1 MLFRHRL
8 ISLATCAALLT
19 ACASAF
25 NNLPA
30 VRHADVGVRLSYV
43 EQGQGKPV
51 VFVHGSISDW
61 RSWERQRPAFAAK
74 HRYIAY
80 SQRYFGPDAWPDNG
94 ERFSLRTHAA
104 DLASFVRALNAGP
117 VHLVGWSYGGE
128 VVALVALEHPEL
140 VRSVVIHEGAFASL
154 VAATPEGKQALA
166 DAGKAFGPAVA
177 AARSGDLPNAAKL
190 FLEAV
195 FELPPGGFD
204 TDPVVP
210 RTVILDNARTIP
222 LSLAA
227 PPAPSVDC
235 AKLRTAKVPLLMTR
249 GEKSLPLFVQRTE
262 AMVRCWPNS
271 RLVVIPNTNHDAPLR
286 DAAAFNSVVLD
297 FIATL

>member
-1 MLFRHRL
+1 MLFRDKV
-8 ISLATCAALLT
+8 IGLATCVALLS
-19 ACASAF
+19 ACATGY
-25 NNLPA
+25 NNPPA

-43 EQGQGKPV
+43 EQGRGKPV

-74 HRYIAY
+74 HRYVAY
-80 SQRYFGPDAWPDNG
+80 SQRYFGPDAWPDDG
-94 ERFSLRTHAA
+94 ERFSLGTHAA

-166 DAGKAFGPAVA
+166 DAGKTFGPAVA
-177 AARSGDLPNAAKL
+177 AAKSGDLSNAAKL

-222 LSLAA
+222 LALSA
-227 PPAPSVDC
+227 PPPPSVDC
-235 AKLRTAKVPLLMTR
+235 AKLGTAKVPLLMTR
-249 GEKSLPLFVQRTE
+249 GERSMPLFVQRAE

-297 FIATL
+297 FIAAL